1 MRAKEDPNED
11 PNEDPRNT
19 PPQYQPSYGFSNGY
33 NRYQTLNYELPD
45 MGYQTPAHSYFAPKP
60 TNKYNTNS
68 YPGLVAP
75 YETIEDSYKSP
86 SHIYNAPL
94 TTYEPPKGMH
104 SIGLS
109 LKQGELQSPPVPRS
123 FSSSKDYF
131 LDDIVDIHNAP
142 SNENKNHE
150 ASTIDYD
157 FLEGELCDYHADTH
171 SDRTLSDNQI
181 YNNFKAPSS
190 DYQEGIYSETPLHS
204 YKRAS
209 SSYDQLPFYSD
220 FTSSVYPGDN
230 YLKASPSDYQE
241 GVYSKIPIPGYQKGA
256 SHHSASYSDFASSG
270 YGADTYLTASP
281 SGYETGVN
289 SEIPL
294 PGYADLSGFFSKIP
308 LKGYKQASPSTD
320 QSVSYS
326 DSTSSTSFG
335 YLADKYLKT
344 SLSEYQAGVNSEIP
358 LPGYADASGSFSKI
372 PLKGYKQAS
381 PSTDQSASYSD
392 STSSGYEADKY
403 LKTSLSEYQAG
414 VNSEISPPGYAD
426 APPSND

>member
-60 TNKYNTNS
+60 TIKYNTNS

-75 YETIEDSYKSP
+75 YETIEDSYKAP
-86 SHIYNAPL
+86 SHFYNAPL
-94 TTYEPPKGMH
+94 TTYEPPKGMN

-109 LKQGELQSPPVPRS
+109 FKQGELQSPPVPRT

-131 LDDIVDIHNAP
+131 LDEIVDIHNAP
-142 SNENKNHE
+142 SNENKNHK

-157 FLEGELCDYHADTH
+157 FLEGEPCDYHADTR
-171 SDRTLSDNQI
+171 SDRTLLSDNQI
-181 YNNFKAPSS
+181 FNNFKAPPPDYQEGIYSETPLLSYQRASPSNDQLAFYSDLTSSVYPGDNYLKALPS
-190 DYQEGIYSETPLHS
+190 DYQEGIYSETPLLSFH
-204 YKRAS
+204 RAS
-209 SSYDQLPFYSD
+209 PSYDQLAFYSD

-241 GVYSKIPIPGYQKGA
+241 GVYSKIPIPGYQRGA
-256 SHHSASYSDFASSG
+256 SHHSASYSDFTSSG

-281 SGYETGVN
+281 SGYETGAN

-294 PGYADLSGFFSKIP
+294 PGYADASGFLSKIP

-320 QSVSYS
+320 QLV
-326 DSTSSTSFG
+326 
-335 YLADKYLKT
+335 
-344 SLSEYQAGVNSEIP
+344 
-358 LPGYADASGSFSKI
+358 
-372 PLKGYKQAS
+372 
-381 PSTDQSASYSD
+381 SYSD

-414 VNSEISPPGYAD
+414 VNSEIPPPGYAE